1 MGAKAPG
8 FFAIPNGKRTA
19 PFCQLSTGE
28 KQGESPVCRKKSGKT
43 WTFLYLVD
51 SFCAIMTA
59 KACRGFSAG
68 ARDALAEDSCPA
80 WRNGPPTSQ
89 KEGIPM
95 KALRFALSLL
105 CWTLLF
111 SLWGAAAQAAGFAPA
126 LTVEEG
132 RGKPGGVVEVAFPYD
147 GSLGEVAAFRT
158 QVEYD
163 PTVLEY
169 LRPTYGESVQAGTV
183 TTQNTPGKVA
193 SVYTAPAGGPYLAA
207 EDAIIYRFRILESA
221 VPGLATV
228 FASAFELSTPEP
240 AAIPED
246 VDVSLSF
253 QVLEPPS
260 SDARLLSLAPDHGQL
275 QPAFDPDVFAYTM
288 TVPYEVEAVTFT
300 AEPVPGAACRVN
312 RKNLGSGGSDTLFR
326 ITVTAED
333 GETKNEYHVTVHRQE
348 KEEEEKPELNSDAS
362 LLSLTP
368 ASGTLTPAFDPDVYE
383 YSLTVPFEVTT
394 MTFTAEVP
402 EGATYRVNRKNLGAG
417 GSDTL
422 FRITV
427 TAEDGETKNEY
438 HVTVHRQ
445 EKEEEEKPELN
456 SDASLLSLTPA
467 SGTLTPAFDP
477 DVYEYSLTVP
487 FEVTTMT
494 FTAEAPEGATYRVNR
509 KNLGAG
515 GSDTLFRI
523 TVTAEDG
530 ETKKEYHVTVHR
542 QEKEE
547 EEKPEL
553 SADAS
558 LLSLTPASG
567 TLTPAF
573 DPDVYEYSLTVP
585 FEVTTMTFTAEV
597 PEGATYRVN
606 RKNLGAG
613 GSDTLF
619 RITVTAED
627 GETKKEYHVTVHRQE
642 KEEEEKPELSAD
654 ASLLS
659 LTPAS
664 GTLTPAFDPDV
675 YEYSL
680 TVPFEVTT
688 MTFTAE
694 TPAGATYRVNRKNL
708 GAGGSDTLFRITV
721 TAEDGETKS
730 EYQVTVYRSEKEE
743 EEKPELSADAS
754 LLSLTP
760 ATGNLTPAFDPEIY
774 QYNLTVPFEVTTMT
788 FTAEVPE
795 GAAYRVNRK
804 NLGAGGS
811 DTVFEITV
819 TAADGETR
827 QVYTVTV
834 HRSEKAVSTGG
845 AGTGSGSS
853 GGGSASQ
860 SSGDGDSDTS
870 SGGTEASP
878 ERESTE
884 GTVPVAGGVGESSS
898 PGGGEGDASPEG
910 SASGGLV
917 FQNGETSRLPALL
930 VLVAFILFCFLSGPL
945 AKMLAKRFPQ
955 KEEPTGK

>member
-1 MGAKAPG
+1 
-8 FFAIPNGKRTA
+8 
-19 PFCQLSTGE
+19 
-28 KQGESPVCRKKSGKT
+28 
-43 WTFLYLVD
+43 
-51 SFCAIMTA
+51 
-59 KACRGFSAG
+59 
-68 ARDALAEDSCPA
+68 
-80 WRNGPPTSQ
+80 
-89 KEGIPM
+89 M

-132 RGKPGGVVEVAFPYD
+132 RPGGVVEVAFPYD
-147 GSLGEVAAFRT
+147 GSLGEVAAFRA
-158 QVEYD
+158 QVQYD

-207 EDAIIYRFRILESA
+207 EDAIVYRFRILESA

-288 TVPYEVEAVTFT
+288 TVPYEVEAITFT

-348 KEEEEKPELNSDAS
+348 KEEEEKPELNSDAY

-368 ASGTLTPAFDPDVYE
+368 ASGTLTPAFDPEIYQ
-383 YSLTVPFEVTT
+383 Y
-394 MTFTAEVP
+394 
-402 EGATYRVNRKNLGAG
+402 N
-417 GSDTL
+417 
-422 FRITV
+422 
-427 TAEDGETKNEY
+427 
-438 HVTVHRQ
+438 
-445 EKEEEEKPELN
+445 
-456 SDASLLSLTPA
+456 
-467 SGTLTPAFDP
+467 
-477 DVYEYSLTVP
+477 LTVP

-542 QEKEE
+542 
-547 EEKPEL
+547 
-553 SADAS
+553 
-558 LLSLTPASG
+558 
-567 TLTPAF
+567 
-573 DPDVYEYSLTVP
+573 
-585 FEVTTMTFTAEV
+585 
-597 PEGATYRVN
+597 
-606 RKNLGAG
+606 
-613 GSDTLF
+613 
-619 RITVTAED
+619 
-627 GETKKEYHVTVHRQE
+627 
-642 KEEEEKPELSAD
+642 
-654 ASLLS
+654 
-659 LTPAS
+659 
-664 GTLTPAFDPDV
+664 
-675 YEYSL
+675 
-680 TVPFEVTT
+680 
-688 MTFTAE
+688 
-694 TPAGATYRVNRKNL
+694 
-708 GAGGSDTLFRITV
+708 
-721 TAEDGETKS
+721 
-730 EYQVTVYRSEKEE
+730 SEKEE

-788 FTAEVPE
+788 FTAEVPA
-795 GAAYRVNRK
+795 GATYRVNRK

-898 PGGGEGDASPEG
+898 PGGGEGDTSPEG

>member
-1 MGAKAPG
+1 
-8 FFAIPNGKRTA
+8 
-19 PFCQLSTGE
+19 
-28 KQGESPVCRKKSGKT
+28 
-43 WTFLYLVD
+43 
-51 SFCAIMTA
+51 
-59 KACRGFSAG
+59 
-68 ARDALAEDSCPA
+68 
-80 WRNGPPTSQ
+80 
-89 KEGIPM
+89 M

-132 RGKPGGVVEVAFPYD
+132 RPGGVVEVAFPYD
-147 GSLGEVAAFRT
+147 GSLGEVAAFRA

-221 VPGLATV
+221 APGLATV
-228 FASAFELSTPEP
+228 FASVFELSTPEP

-288 TVPYEVEAVTFT
+288 TVPYEVEAITFT

-445 EKEEEEKPELN
+445 EKEEEEKPEL
-456 SDASLLSLTPA
+456 SGDAYLLSLTPA

-494 FTAEAPEGATYRVNR
+494 FTAEAPEGAT
-509 KNLGAG
+509 
-515 GSDTLFRI
+515 
-523 TVTAEDG
+523 
-530 ETKKEYHVTVHR
+530 
-542 QEKEE
+542 
-547 EEKPEL
+547 
-553 SADAS
+553 
-558 LLSLTPASG
+558 
-567 TLTPAF
+567 
-573 DPDVYEYSLTVP
+573 
-585 FEVTTMTFTAEV
+585 
-597 PEGATYRVN
+597 
-606 RKNLGAG
+606 
-613 GSDTLF
+613 
-619 RITVTAED
+619 
-627 GETKKEYHVTVHRQE
+627 
-642 KEEEEKPELSAD
+642 
-654 ASLLS
+654 
-659 LTPAS
+659 
-664 GTLTPAFDPDV
+664 
-675 YEYSL
+675 
-680 TVPFEVTT
+680 
-688 MTFTAE
+688 
-694 TPAGATYRVNRKNL
+694 
-708 GAGGSDTLFRITV
+708 
-721 TAEDGETKS
+721 
-730 EYQVTVYRSEKEE
+730 
-743 EEKPELSADAS
+743 
-754 LLSLTP
+754 
-760 ATGNLTPAFDPEIY
+760 
-774 QYNLTVPFEVTTMT
+774 
-788 FTAEVPE
+788 
-795 GAAYRVNRK
+795 YRVNRK

-884 GTVPVAGGVGESSS
+884 ETVPVAGGVGESSS

>member
-1 MGAKAPG
+1 
-8 FFAIPNGKRTA
+8 
-19 PFCQLSTGE
+19 
-28 KQGESPVCRKKSGKT
+28 
-43 WTFLYLVD
+43 
-51 SFCAIMTA
+51 
-59 KACRGFSAG
+59 
-68 ARDALAEDSCPA
+68 
-80 WRNGPPTSQ
+80 
-89 KEGIPM
+89 M

-132 RGKPGGVVEVAFPYD
+132 RPGGVVEVAFPYD
-147 GSLGEVAAFRT
+147 GSLGEVAAFRA

-275 QPAFDPDVFAYTM
+275 QQAFDLDVFAYTM

-333 GETKNEYHVTVHRQE
+333 GETKNEYHVTVHR
-348 KEEEEKPELNSDAS
+348 S
-362 LLSLTP
+362 
-368 ASGTLTPAFDPDVYE
+368 
-383 YSLTVPFEVTT
+383 
-394 MTFTAEVP
+394 
-402 EGATYRVNRKNLGAG
+402 
-417 GSDTL
+417 
-422 FRITV
+422 
-427 TAEDGETKNEY
+427 
-438 HVTVHRQ
+438 
-445 EKEEEEKPELN
+445 
-456 SDASLLSLTPA
+456 
-467 SGTLTPAFDP
+467 
-477 DVYEYSLTVP
+477 
-487 FEVTTMT
+487 
-494 FTAEAPEGATYRVNR
+494 
-509 KNLGAG
+509 
-515 GSDTLFRI
+515 
-523 TVTAEDG
+523 
-530 ETKKEYHVTVHR
+530 
-542 QEKEE
+542 EKEE

-558 LLSLTPASG
+558 LLSLTPATG

-573 DPDVYEYSLTVP
+573 DPDIYQYNLTVP

-627 GETKKEYHVTVHRQE
+627 GETKKEYHVTVHRSE

-664 GTLTPAFDPDV
+664 DTLNPAFEPD
-675 YEYSL
+675 
-680 TVPFEVTT
+680 
-688 MTFTAE
+688 
-694 TPAGATYRVNRKNL
+694 
-708 GAGGSDTLFRITV
+708 
-721 TAEDGETKS
+721 
-730 EYQVTVYRSEKEE
+730 
-743 EEKPELSADAS
+743 
-754 LLSLTP
+754 
-760 ATGNLTPAFDPEIY
+760 IY

-788 FTAEVPE
+788 FTAEASE
-795 GAAYRVNRK
+795 GATYRVNRK

-884 GTVPVAGGVGESSS
+884 GTVPVAGAVGESSS
-898 PGGGEGDASPEG
+898 PGGGEGAASPEG

>member
-1 MGAKAPG
+1 
-8 FFAIPNGKRTA
+8 
-19 PFCQLSTGE
+19 
-28 KQGESPVCRKKSGKT
+28 
-43 WTFLYLVD
+43 
-51 SFCAIMTA
+51 
-59 KACRGFSAG
+59 
-68 ARDALAEDSCPA
+68 
-80 WRNGPPTSQ
+80 
-89 KEGIPM
+89 M

-132 RGKPGGVVEVAFPYD
+132 RPGGVVEVAFPYD

-333 GETKNEYHVTVHRQE
+333 GETKSEYQVTVHRQE

-438 HVTVHRQ
+438 HVTVH
-445 EKEEEEKPELN
+445 
-456 SDASLLSLTPA
+456 
-467 SGTLTPAFDP
+467 
-477 DVYEYSLTVP
+477 
-487 FEVTTMT
+487 
-494 FTAEAPEGATYRVNR
+494 
-509 KNLGAG
+509 
-515 GSDTLFRI
+515 
-523 TVTAEDG
+523 
-530 ETKKEYHVTVHR
+530 
-542 QEKEE
+542 
-547 EEKPEL
+547 
-553 SADAS
+553 
-558 LLSLTPASG
+558 
-567 TLTPAF
+567 
-573 DPDVYEYSLTVP
+573 
-585 FEVTTMTFTAEV
+585 
-597 PEGATYRVN
+597 
-606 RKNLGAG
+606 
-613 GSDTLF
+613 
-619 RITVTAED
+619 
-627 GETKKEYHVTVHRQE
+627 
-642 KEEEEKPELSAD
+642 
-654 ASLLS
+654 
-659 LTPAS
+659 
-664 GTLTPAFDPDV
+664 
-675 YEYSL
+675 
-680 TVPFEVTT
+680 
-688 MTFTAE
+688 
-694 TPAGATYRVNRKNL
+694 
-708 GAGGSDTLFRITV
+708 
-721 TAEDGETKS
+721 
-730 EYQVTVYRSEKEE
+730 RSEKEE

>member
-1 MGAKAPG
+1 
-8 FFAIPNGKRTA
+8 
-19 PFCQLSTGE
+19 
-28 KQGESPVCRKKSGKT
+28 
-43 WTFLYLVD
+43 
-51 SFCAIMTA
+51 
-59 KACRGFSAG
+59 
-68 ARDALAEDSCPA
+68 
-80 WRNGPPTSQ
+80 
-89 KEGIPM
+89 M

-132 RGKPGGVVEVAFPYD
+132 RPGGVVEVAFPYD

-221 VPGLATV
+221 APGLATV
-228 FASAFELSTPEP
+228 FVSVFELSTPEP

-333 GETKNEYHVTVHRQE
+333 GETKSEYQVTVHRQE
-348 KEEEEKPELNSDAS
+348 KEEEEKPELSADAS

-368 ASGTLTPAFDPDVYE
+368 ATGTLTPAFDPDIYQ
-383 YSLTVPFEVTT
+383 Y
-394 MTFTAEVP
+394 
-402 EGATYRVNRKNLGAG
+402 N
-417 GSDTL
+417 
-422 FRITV
+422 
-427 TAEDGETKNEY
+427 
-438 HVTVHRQ
+438 
-445 EKEEEEKPELN
+445 
-456 SDASLLSLTPA
+456 
-467 SGTLTPAFDP
+467 
-477 DVYEYSLTVP
+477 LTVP

-530 ETKKEYHVTVHR
+530 ETKNEYHVTVH
-542 QEKEE
+542 
-547 EEKPEL
+547 
-553 SADAS
+553 
-558 LLSLTPASG
+558 
-567 TLTPAF
+567 
-573 DPDVYEYSLTVP
+573 
-585 FEVTTMTFTAEV
+585 
-597 PEGATYRVN
+597 
-606 RKNLGAG
+606 
-613 GSDTLF
+613 
-619 RITVTAED
+619 
-627 GETKKEYHVTVHRQE
+627 
-642 KEEEEKPELSAD
+642 
-654 ASLLS
+654 
-659 LTPAS
+659 
-664 GTLTPAFDPDV
+664 
-675 YEYSL
+675 
-680 TVPFEVTT
+680 
-688 MTFTAE
+688 
-694 TPAGATYRVNRKNL
+694 
-708 GAGGSDTLFRITV
+708 
-721 TAEDGETKS
+721 
-730 EYQVTVYRSEKEE
+730 RSEKEE
-743 EEKPELSADAS
+743 EEKPELNSDAY

-760 ATGNLTPAFDPEIY
+760 ATGTLTPAFDPEIY

-788 FTAEVPE
+788 FTAEAPA
-795 GAAYRVNRK
+795 GATYRVNRK

-884 GTVPVAGGVGESSS
+884 ETVPVAGGVGESSS

>member
-1 MGAKAPG
+1 
-8 FFAIPNGKRTA
+8 
-19 PFCQLSTGE
+19 
-28 KQGESPVCRKKSGKT
+28 
-43 WTFLYLVD
+43 
-51 SFCAIMTA
+51 
-59 KACRGFSAG
+59 
-68 ARDALAEDSCPA
+68 
-80 WRNGPPTSQ
+80 
-89 KEGIPM
+89 M

-132 RGKPGGVVEVAFPYD
+132 RPGGVVEVAFPYD
-147 GSLGEVAAFRT
+147 GSLGEVAAFRA

-221 VPGLATV
+221 APGLATV

-326 ITVTAED
+326 VTVTAEDGETKNEYLVTVHRNEKEEEEKPELNSDASLLSLTPASGTLTPAFDPDVYEYSLTVPFEVTTMTFTAEVPEGATYRVNRKNLGAGGSDTLFRITVTAED
-333 GETKNEYHVTVHRQE
+333 GETKNEYHVTVHRSE

-445 EKEEEEKPELN
+445 EKEEEEKPEL
-456 SDASLLSLTPA
+456 SADASLLSLTPA

-477 DVYEYSLTVP
+477 DIYQYNLRVP

-530 ETKKEYHVTVHR
+530 ETKNEYHVTVHR

-547 EEKPEL
+547 EKLEL
-553 SADAS
+553 SGDAY

-567 TLTPAF
+567 TLNPAF
-573 DPDVYEYSLTVP
+573 EPD
-585 FEVTTMTFTAEV
+585 
-597 PEGATYRVN
+597 
-606 RKNLGAG
+606 
-613 GSDTLF
+613 
-619 RITVTAED
+619 
-627 GETKKEYHVTVHRQE
+627 
-642 KEEEEKPELSAD
+642 
-654 ASLLS
+654 
-659 LTPAS
+659 
-664 GTLTPAFDPDV
+664 
-675 YEYSL
+675 
-680 TVPFEVTT
+680 
-688 MTFTAE
+688 
-694 TPAGATYRVNRKNL
+694 
-708 GAGGSDTLFRITV
+708 
-721 TAEDGETKS
+721 
-730 EYQVTVYRSEKEE
+730 
-743 EEKPELSADAS
+743 
-754 LLSLTP
+754 
-760 ATGNLTPAFDPEIY
+760 IY
-774 QYNLTVPFEVTTMT
+774 QYSLTVPFEVTTMT

-853 GGGSASQ
+853 GGGSASR

-884 GTVPVAGGVGESSS
+884 ETVPVAGAVGESSS

-955 KEEPTGK
+955 KEEPSGK